1 MWVIMSWRFALAITV
16 LVSGCAGTSEQIS
29 SELARSGLDAR
40 QSRCIGDRLA
50 ADLSFG
56 ELRQLGRAARVYQQA
71 SKTPGGLTVSD
82 LIHVAAQF
90 DDARVPLVVGL
101 ATVAVVCWWH
111 LATKAK
117 AAA

>member
-1 MWVIMSWRFALAITV
+1 MWVIMIRRFTLAITV
-16 LVSGCAGTSEQIS
+16 VVSGCAGTSEQIS

-82 LIHVAAQF
+82 LIRLAAQF

-101 ATVAVVCWWH
+101 ATVGCGV
-111 LATKAK
+111 LAAPSQ
-117 AAA
+117 